1 MLDHVAIN
9 ISFAK
14 AFILSRNAQ
23 QKSERDS
30 QLVLIY
36 QPSDAPSQVELSYR
50 FDYVKISYI
59 MGLII
64 RTLSLA
70 KSLLKF

>member
-30 QLVLIY
+30 QLVFIY
-36 QPSDAPSQVELSYR
+36 QPSDAPSQMELSYR
-50 FDYVKISYI
+50 FDYVKISYT

>member
-1 MLDHVAIN
+1 MAH
-9 ISFAK
+9 
-14 AFILSRNAQ
+14 
-23 QKSERDS
+23 QKSEKGVPL
-30 QLVLIY
+30 LVLIY

-50 FDYVKISYI
+50 FDYVKISYA